1 MKAIILSAGQ
11 GTRLLPLTS
20 DKPKCTLKLE
30 GRAIIEWQ
38 IDALIAAGV
47 HDIVVVA
54 GYKMEK
60 VQRLLDRRYGR
71 GAVKIVFNP
80 FYEVADNLASC
91 WMVRGEM
98 TGDFLLINGD
108 TLFEPVLASRM
119 IAQKP
124 PITLAR
130 DEKPHYDDDDM
141 KLILQGDR
149 LLSIGKKLPLE
160 RVNGES
166 IGMIRFHPEGAD
178 LFRQTIEECMR
189 EPAALQRWYLSVI
202 DEISQSGQPVW
213 THNIHGLDWMEID
226 YPLDFKHAE
235 AMVRQ
240 WDWSAASAEEAPEI
254 HLSTTY

>member
-30 GRAIIEWQ
+30 GRGIIEWQ
-38 IDALIAAGV
+38 IDALMAAGV

-60 VQRLLDRRYGR
+60 VRHLLDRRYGK
-71 GAVKIVFNP
+71 GAVRIVFNP

-91 WMVRGEM
+91 WMVREEM

-108 TLFEPVLASRM
+108 TLFEPLLAQRM
-119 IAQKP
+119 IAQDQ

-166 IGMIRFHPEGAD
+166 IGMIRFRPEGAD
-178 LFRQTIEECMR
+178 LFRRTIEDCMR

-202 DEISQSGQPVW
+202 DEIAQSGQPVW
-213 THNIHGLDWMEID
+213 THNIHGLDWTEID

-240 WDWSAASAEEAPEI
+240 WDWGAAEEAPEAC
-254 HLSTTY
+254 LSSIY